1 MENREAAFIDD
12 LSARLEKQSVDNWDI
27 YLEKSEDRHIAV
39 RGGEVEDLKESVETG
54 YAIRLMKDQ
63 RISLVY
69 GNRMDSQNAER
80 LIEKAFFILKYMP
93 PDEYFR
99 MGDTIVPAQLDVP
112 DDSSYDTVPVS
123 DKVQK
128 LLDLEASIFAQHPS
142 IKLVEHLGYS
152 ESKSRLA
159 YRTRFSE
166 TLFQESVYY
175 GFSGE
180 VIAQDA
186 DSMEAGGASQYRPR
200 YRQLDIEW
208 LAREIAR
215 EAYSM
220 LRSSSLK
227 TGRYPVIM
235 RNDVFAQF
243 LATFGG
249 LFSAD
254 KVQNHKSV
262 LAGRKGEQI
271 AAPVFTLTDDAI
283 LPDGLGT
290 QTFDGEGSTAQRT
303 ILVEEGQLR
312 EFLYD
317 RKTAAKEGRNS
328 TGNAL
333 RHGFGGSPVIG
344 PTNLMVRSGTVS
356 REALFSRF
364 PGDSLYL
371 TNVMGMHTANAV
383 NGEFSVGA
391 MGHRVRSGVIQEPVK
406 QFTIAG
412 DMLSVLSRIHEIADD
427 SDQFPGSGN
436 IVCPSVLISELSV
449 SGA

>member
-1 MENREAAFIDD
+1 MENREETFLDD
-12 LSARLEKQSVDNWDI
+12 VSSRLEKQALDNWDI
-27 YLEKSEDRHIAV
+27 YFEGSEDRHIAV
-39 RGGEVEDLKESVETG
+39 RGGEVEDLKESVEVG
-54 YAIRLMKDQ
+54 YAIRLMKGQ

-69 GNRMDSQNAER
+69 GNRLDLDNADR
-80 LIEKAFFILKYMP
+80 LIEKALFVLKYMP

-99 MGDTIVPAQLDVP
+99 MGDSVVPALLEVP
-112 DDSSYDTVPVS
+112 CDSSFETVPIS

-128 LLDLEASIFAQHPS
+128 LLDLESGIFAKHPA

-152 ESKSRLA
+152 ESRNRLA
-159 YRTRFSE
+159 YRTKFSK
-166 TLFQESVYY
+166 TMFQESVYY
-175 GFSGE
+175 GFGGE
-180 VIAQDA
+180 VIAQDG
-186 DSMEAGGASQYRPR
+186 DCMEAGSASQYRPR
-200 YRQLDIEW
+200 YQQLDMDW
-208 LAREIAR
+208 LAREIAH

-220 LRSSSLK
+220 LNAAPLR
-227 TGRYPVIM
+227 TGLYPVVM
-235 RNDVFAQF
+235 RNDVLAQF
-243 LATFGG
+243 LGTFGG

-271 AAPVFTLTDDAI
+271 APPIFTLTDDAI

-303 ILVEEGQLR
+303 VLIENGQLK

-317 RKTAAKEGRNS
+317 RKTAAREGRAS

-333 RHGFGGSPVIG
+333 RHGFGAGPVIG
-344 PTNLMVRSGTVS
+344 STNLVVRPGTVS
-356 REALFSRF
+356 RETLLSRSQ
-364 PGDSLYL
+364 GESLYL

-391 MGHRVRSGVIQEPVK
+391 TGYLVRAGVIQGPVK

-412 DMLSVLSRIHEIADD
+412 DILSVLGRIQEIANDV
-427 SDQFPGSGN
+427 DQFPTSGN
-436 IVCPSVLISELSV
+436 MICPSILISELSV